1 MKGWLHKSYASYLL
15 AKERTHGPIL
25 QSLPQFP
32 GLIHYIFVD
41 RTTNRVRAPTIRY
54 EKKDRGKR
62 EARRRLITR
71 TSPLH
76 GQTNRDPVAT
86 ERMLT
91 KLRRETQQ
99 LVHTAQEH
107 LAQGFTSMLVRK
119 HDFLYSY
126 RLWVEDDEG
135 VRTISPFVLS
145 LSIAITLFYFLSFF
159 LLHLLTLPQVEQV
172 IEQSIPTNEN
182 LHRTPL
188 GHRFY
193 KELLRWL
200 FPSQSQQMKCYELYT
215 LYLGILPAAL
225 VSKNDRALIAMML
238 ERDVD

>member
-32 GLIHYIFVD
+32 GLVHYIFVD

-135 VRTISPFVLS
+135 VRTILPFIHSLFPPLS
-145 LSIAITLFYFLSFF
+145 LSSTFFYIY
-159 LLHLLTLPQVEQV
+159 LL
-172 IEQSIPTNEN
+172 
-182 LHRTPL
+182 
-188 GHRFY
+188 
-193 KELLRWL
+193 LLRL
-200 FPSQSQQMKCYELYT
+200 NK
-215 LYLGILPAAL
+215 
-225 VSKNDRALIAMML
+225 
-238 ERDVD
+238 